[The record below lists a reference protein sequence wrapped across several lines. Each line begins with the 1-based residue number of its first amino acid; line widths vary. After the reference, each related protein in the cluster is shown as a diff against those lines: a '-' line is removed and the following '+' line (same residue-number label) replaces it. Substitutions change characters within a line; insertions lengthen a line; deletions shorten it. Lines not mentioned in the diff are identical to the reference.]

1 MVAKFTLLAC
11 RPIEGRTGGPEGQ
24 GGIPTETIGAVPEGQ
39 ERISAEL
46 LGVVPE
52 GRGGISDET
61 LGVVAEGRGGFSAEM
76 LGVVPEGR
84 GGSAIINICDNSCI
98 HSNVSDTY
106 NLNFE

>member
-24 GGIPTETIGAVPEGQ
+24 GGI
-39 ERISAEL
+39 SAEL

-52 GRGGISDET
+52 GRGGNSAET
-61 LGVVAEGRGGFSAEM
+61 LGVVAEGRGGISAEM
-76 LGVVPEGR
+76 LGVVPEGQ
-84 GGSAIINICDNSCI
+84 GGSVIINICNNSYT